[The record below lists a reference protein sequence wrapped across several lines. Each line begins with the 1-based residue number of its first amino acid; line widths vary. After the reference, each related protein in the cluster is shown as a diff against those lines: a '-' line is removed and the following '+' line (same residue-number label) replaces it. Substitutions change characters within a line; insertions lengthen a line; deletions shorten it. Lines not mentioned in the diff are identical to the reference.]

1 MFTFPKIEK
10 ITFDASLS
18 HFLLMFGYKLFSLY
32 FPLFLVARGLSLP
45 EVGYTYL
52 LIYLPI
58 AVFAPVVGFLNHKI
72 NPVILA
78 AFGIFGYGFYCLGMI
93 LIHPIQMPIL
103 FFAFQVLLGISAA
116 MFFVSMR
123 WVLIVSKLES
133 PNRAFAWFYSS
144 PYYADA
150 IAPAIGALIIWQFN
164 FIGVFVFSL
173 ILQFL
178 NAGFCLS
185 RLNKFERRHWR
196 MSPSITGKNY
206 FKNYQKAFNILKQK
220 NIFIL
225 LAVSFSVLILSGFY
239 RAFFILFLKDLGWT
253 QNLILLFVALLSI
266 IFVPISFFAVK
277 RIGKLKSK
285 KNIFEGAAITGALS
299 IALGVLGIIS
309 NFWTIFLIKFG
320 QSVGGL
326 MSSSGRSGFLSQKL
340 KKYPEEVSV
349 LDTIFSPLGVAIGS
363 LISGLIIGFLGF
375 NNLFILGGVFI
386 VIVAVIGNRL
396 TVNKAGDN
404 IYLTTK
410 KKVVKSTLNK
420 RRQIK

>member
-1 MFTFPKIEK
+1 MVWILGLEIMFTLPKIEK

-93 LIHPIQMPIL
+93 LIHPVQMPIS
-103 FFAFQVLLGISAA
+103 FFAFQVLLGISVA

-123 WVLIVSKLES
+123 WILIVSKLES

-206 FKNYQKAFNILKQK
+206 FKNYQKVFNILKQK
-220 NIFIL
+220 KHFYFTRCFFFSFNFIW
-225 LAVSFSVLILSGFY
+225 ILSSIFY
-239 RAFFILFLKDLGWT
+239 FIFKRLRLDAKLNFTLCCFAFYNICAD
-253 QNLILLFVALLSI
+253 FV
-266 IFVPISFFAVK
+266 FCRQENRRVEK
-277 RIGKLKSK
+277 Q
-285 KNIFEGAAITGALS
+285 E
-299 IALGVLGIIS
+299 
-309 NFWTIFLIKFG
+309 
-320 QSVGGL
+320 
-326 MSSSGRSGFLSQKL
+326 
-340 KKYPEEVSV
+340 KY
-349 LDTIFSPLGVAIGS
+349 F
-363 LISGLIIGFLGF
+363 
-375 NNLFILGGVFI
+375 
-386 VIVAVIGNRL
+386 
-396 TVNKAGDN
+396 
-404 IYLTTK
+404 
-410 KKVVKSTLNK
+410 
-420 RRQIK
+420 